1 MKKPIVAVLVG
12 LLLFNICAFSYS
24 EVQNA
29 TVQENILLVSDTA
42 VASADY
48 QTMAVVEFND
58 ITPTA
63 APQSVIVQSDI
74 SRVNKDICGQ
84 LVDNGAVI
92 IFSNNSLEQVEAKM
106 NGQAIPDKE
115 VGQYTL
121 GAFVCKTTYGY
132 EYGEIAYAH
141 AQEST
146 VFAKPQI
153 TSQTFESIRDNLGVS
168 NNTAQPAAANSNGP
182 YKMYNFTV
190 NLLRD
195 GETIGQTWC
204 RQYVYK
210 RAEYMQD
217 GMRKSLWDIVSLMRV
232 TPYSPWGVE
241 EYDTRIHCNAGNQ
254 ECIEDTYLQSDGTY
268 SDTLN
273 IGITGGANTLEG
285 NIGYSYN
292 HSYSSDSQTITN
304 HLPYG
309 NIKEWYVE
317 VIPWRE
323 AHSWQIEP
331 AIRFI
336 NHNDQNMSGAWSQ
349 ITRVKLRK
357 FAIIGID
364 SNYNLD
370 SGDYDCGDW
379 FS

>member
-285 NIGYSYN
+285 NIGF
-292 HSYSSDSQTITN
+292 
-304 HLPYG
+304 L
-309 NIKEWYVE
+309 
-317 VIPWRE
+317 
-323 AHSWQIEP
+323 
-331 AIRFI
+331 
-336 NHNDQNMSGAWSQ
+336 
-349 ITRVKLRK
+349 
-357 FAIIGID
+357 
-364 SNYNLD
+364 
-370 SGDYDCGDW
+370 
-379 FS
+379 

>member
-292 HSYSSDSQTITN
+292 HSYRSDSQTITN

>member
-217 GMRKSLWDIVSLMRV
+217 GTRKSLWDIVSLMRV

-309 NIKEWYVE
+309 NVKEWYVE

>member
-121 GAFVCKTTYGY
+121 GAFVCKTTYCY

>member
-153 TSQTFESIRDNLGVS
+153 TS
-168 NNTAQPAAANSNGP
+168 
-182 YKMYNFTV
+182 
-190 NLLRD
+190 
-195 GETIGQTWC
+195 
-204 RQYVYK
+204 
-210 RAEYMQD
+210 
-217 GMRKSLWDIVSLMRV
+217 
-232 TPYSPWGVE
+232 
-241 EYDTRIHCNAGNQ
+241 
-254 ECIEDTYLQSDGTY
+254 
-268 SDTLN
+268 
-273 IGITGGANTLEG
+273 
-285 NIGYSYN
+285 
-292 HSYSSDSQTITN
+292 
-304 HLPYG
+304 
-309 NIKEWYVE
+309 
-317 VIPWRE
+317 
-323 AHSWQIEP
+323 
-331 AIRFI
+331 
-336 NHNDQNMSGAWSQ
+336 
-349 ITRVKLRK
+349 
-357 FAIIGID
+357 
-364 SNYNLD
+364 
-370 SGDYDCGDW
+370 
-379 FS
+379 